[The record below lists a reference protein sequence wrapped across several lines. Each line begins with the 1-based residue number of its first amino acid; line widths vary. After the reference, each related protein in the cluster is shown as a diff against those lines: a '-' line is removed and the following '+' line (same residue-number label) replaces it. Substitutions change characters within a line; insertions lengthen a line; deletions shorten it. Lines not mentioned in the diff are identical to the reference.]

1 MRRDLGERRLRLSR
15 RRPAG
20 DEKDAQ
26 DLRKM
31 LEFLGVAVPAK
42 LRHAPRPPRRKKS
55 LLHWLRRKKN
65 KVLPLSLI
73 HIFEPDT
80 LPLLR
85 LLLEKEKSVAVPLCT
100 GPGQMEARR
109 IPSLEAL
116 RTGRWGIM
124 EPRENSLLIDPSS
137 IAFALVPCLCC
148 DLQGRRL
155 GQDVYKR
162 QVWNHMKEVI
172 SYVTRYEAHFRV
184 EMEQKFRLQSEETIR
199 VYKKRLAQAEKRIG
213 CLLYTSDGC

>member
-1 MRRDLGERRLRLSR
+1 M
-15 RRPAG
+15 
-20 DEKDAQ
+20 KDSQ
-26 DLRKM
+26 SVTEQKN
-31 LEFLGVAVPAK
+31 
-42 LRHAPRPPRRKKS
+42 S
-55 LLHWLRRKKN
+55 LRRQIRRQAAAYYPLHRSACSAALLSQLQK
-65 KVLPLSLI
+65 LPEFSFPGTFFCYVGTDL
-73 HIFEPDT
+73 EPDT

-155 GQDVYKR
+155 GHGGGYYDRFLSNATFPWAVFCP
-162 QVWNHMKEVI
+162 
-172 SYVTRYEAHFRV
+172 EALLADQIPV
-184 EMEQKFRLQSEETIR
+184 ESFDLPTPILITEN
-199 VYKKRLAQAEKRIG
+199 RILRFG
-213 CLLYTSDGC
+213 DLSNQ